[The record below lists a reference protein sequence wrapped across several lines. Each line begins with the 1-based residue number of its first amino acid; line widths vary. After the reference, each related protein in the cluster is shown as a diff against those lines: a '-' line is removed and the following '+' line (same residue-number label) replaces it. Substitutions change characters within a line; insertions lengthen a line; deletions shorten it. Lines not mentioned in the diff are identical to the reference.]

1 MFKPVSGNSF
11 FQRITSVS
19 NDTQQET
26 FTYRDPLGNFNK
38 IVRSDLV
45 KSGGDW
51 IAQTVDNLT
60 FSYSDTR
67 TNRINSIADASNN
80 TLSYIPNNG
89 TYAYDANGNMTFDP
103 SRGTTLTNNFLNLP
117 FKFIKPDGSRQELL
131 YDATGHKWQ
140 ERTFGANCG
149 VLVGQKTY
157 LEHME
162 FEGNELAII
171 YHPTGFIRKLNS
183 ANHLSGTQNGD
194 VQGKTI
200 TSTQKIGDGRYTATE
215 QVTLLPG
222 FEATAKDAFLAK
234 IGSVSAYQWQYV
246 LKDHLGNQRVLF
258 TDKNGDGFLQQ
269 STDENSNEVL
279 ALRNYSAFGLELGG
293 SHQNVNYQNPYKY
306 TGKEENSFTGY
317 YDFGARWSDPTI
329 GNRFLQIDPL
339 TEIVSHLSSYQYGN
353 LNPILFNDPTGMV
366 SQRVQDFN
374 GNWHEVGG
382 NEVINVYTE
391 GGENGD
397 EKEKQGYYTNGVMRP
412 TSQQNA
418 IIKPTEPKKFGT
430 HFTPEEKAGHQGVY
444 LGAEIIV
451 GEKVLGFLKIGQW
464 LKSLFSLADETTQV
478 ILKNTLPISTEG
490 KLLGSISNGKI
501 SMYGKTLA
509 SGKFDFVVMLDGQIL
524 LGRKHTFLSGGA
536 DVLAA
541 GEIKIRGGNI
551 VGINNLSGHYKPNLN
566 VSSN

>member
-1 MFKPVSGNSF
+1 MAVTP
-11 FQRITSVS
+11 
-19 NDTQQET
+19 
-26 FTYRDPLGNFNK
+26 
-38 IVRSDLV
+38 RSKNTW
-45 KSGGDW
+45 KSE
-51 IAQTVDNLT
+51 
-60 FSYSDTR
+60 
-67 TNRINSIADASNN
+67 
-80 TLSYIPNNG
+80 
-89 TYAYDANGNMTFDP
+89 
-103 SRGTTLTNNFLNLP
+103 
-117 FKFIKPDGSRQELL
+117 KFPHKTL
-131 YDATGHKWQ
+131 YDSYLRDFRGGFT
-140 ERTFGANCG
+140 RN
-149 VLVGQKTY
+149 VLTTPMK
-157 LEHME
+157 
-162 FEGNELAII
+162 FEINELSMIH
-171 YHPTGFIRKLNS
+171 HPTGFIRKLNS

-194 VQGKTI
+194 AQGKTI
-200 TSTQKIGDGRYTATE
+200 TSTQKIGDGRYTAIN
-215 QVTLLPG
+215 QVILLPG

-246 LKDHLGNQRVLF
+246 LKDHLGNQRALF
-258 TDKNGDGFLQQ
+258 TDKNGDGLLQQ
-269 STDENSNEVL
+269 STDENQNEVL

-293 SHQNVNYQNPYKY
+293 SNQNINYQNPYKY

-339 TEIVSHLSSYQYGN
+339 AEIVSHLSLYQYGN

-366 SQRVQDFN
+366 SQRVQDLN

-451 GEKVLGFLKIGQW
+451 GETVLGFLKIGQW
-464 LKSLFSLADETTQV
+464 LKSLFSLADEATQV

-541 GEIKIRGGNI
+541 GELKIRGGNI
-551 VGINNLSGHYKPNLN
+551 VGINNLSGHYMPNLN
-566 VSSN
+566 VSSNYLNIFKKSGVDVSKAHLQIYNSQGEIIKHILPR